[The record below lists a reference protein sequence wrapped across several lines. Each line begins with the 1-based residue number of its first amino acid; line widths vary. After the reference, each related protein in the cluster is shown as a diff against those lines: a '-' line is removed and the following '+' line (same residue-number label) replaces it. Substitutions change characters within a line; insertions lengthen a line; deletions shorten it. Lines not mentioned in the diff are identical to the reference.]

1 MSARIGALTIEL
13 SYQGRVVATHERLHL
28 KNSEHLLLDH
38 YLELA
43 HAKPGALP
51 GSEPL
56 HQARARGEFPAHY
69 DQLWAHL
76 RTHLGD
82 KAGTRALIEVLLLHR
97 KHPSEVVHDAVSLA
111 LEIGTVD
118 PQTVAF
124 IARNASAV
132 PAAERVVIDVGDLA
146 RYDRPLPGVTDYDSL
161 LAHGDAR

>member
-1 MSARIGALTIEL
+1 MGIWPPGVRTYAA
-13 SYQGRVVATHERLHL
+13 ATPHI
-28 KNSEHLLLDH
+28 
-38 YLELA
+38 
-43 HAKPGALP
+43 PMG
-51 GSEPL
+51 
-56 HQARARGEFPAHY
+56 
-69 DQLWAHL
+69 
-76 RTHLGD
+76 
-82 KAGTRALIEVLLLHR
+82 
-97 KHPSEVVHDAVSLA
+97 HPSEVVHDAVSLA